1 MSGLDASHTIRIG
14 PPVAS
19 SAMAVRV
26 ASAPSGVRTARSSAL
41 GGLRFGMI
49 LGIIGAHAVI
59 GVASA
64 LSSVAAT
71 LYGAAVVV
79 TAVIVILGSSTPS
92 RVLAATAY
100 AGVCDAFWRMTDARV
115 PWELSKYLVAFG
127 AVMVLLRFVRSWR
140 GALLPLVTIALLL
153 PGILASALDEGIGFA
168 RDNASSY
175 EMGVISFALAALA
188 FRHVIATKD
197 EAWTLSWVILGPL
210 IATLS
215 ATSYFVL
222 TTPDIEFGSESNFA
236 VTGGYGPN
244 QISSAMGLIMVICL
258 LAAFLPHARR
268 FWPILAGLGVW
279 AMWATFLTFSRGG
292 IYSFA
297 LAGAAM
303 ALIGIGSRGSRLR
316 TLLIAVAAVIG
327 IVTVFS
333 AANDFTGNWLD
344 TRYSDSQTAGRS
356 TIAEMDLAVFG
367 SHPITGVG
375 TGRAPEFRTQDRL
388 GEAGAHTEFTRLLAE
403 HGVFGI
409 GVLAMMAAIL
419 VQGYRRSLSYWNRLM
434 VAALSMWSLSTML
447 HAATRISAVGL
458 MLALTQVRVADD
470 DQQAVEPDITRQPRA
485 QSVRPR

>member
-1 MSGLDASHTIRIG
+1 
-14 PPVAS
+14 
-19 SAMAVRV
+19 
-26 ASAPSGVRTARSSAL
+26 
-41 GGLRFGMI
+41 
-49 LGIIGAHAVI
+49 
-59 GVASA
+59 
-64 LSSVAAT
+64 
-71 LYGAAVVV
+71 
-79 TAVIVILGSSTPS
+79 
-92 RVLAATAY
+92 
-100 AGVCDAFWRMTDARV
+100 
-115 PWELSKYLVAFG
+115 
-127 AVMVLLRFVRSWR
+127 
-140 GALLPLVTIALLL
+140 
-153 PGILASALDEGIGFA
+153 
-168 RDNASSY
+168 
-175 EMGVISFALAALA
+175 
-188 FRHVIATKD
+188 
-197 EAWTLSWVILGPL
+197 
-210 IATLS
+210 
-215 ATSYFVL
+215 
-222 TTPDIEFGSESNFA
+222 
-236 VTGGYGPN
+236 
-244 QISSAMGLIMVICL
+244 
-258 LAAFLPHARR
+258 
-268 FWPILAGLGVW
+268 
-279 AMWATFLTFSRGG
+279 
-292 IYSFA
+292 
-297 LAGAAM
+297 M